1 MWFLLQVNLTDMMG
15 SNAVHQTTTEVE
27 QGLQVACITAY
38 TQAALHVAE
47 AAVKGLEISP
57 QMMTT
62 AGDLASRVAEQ
73 GGAALIVDYGRN
85 RPYPASLQAIRQHK
99 FCGLLEQ
106 AGLADLS
113 AHVDFTAIRSTT
125 NSSPSCHI
133 GLDRVRVFPSEK
145 HIDTLC

>member
-1 MWFLLQVNLTDMMG
+1 M
-15 SNAVHQTTTEVE
+15 
-27 QGLQVACITAY
+27 
-38 TQAALHVAE
+38 
-47 AAVKGLEISP
+47 KGLEISP
-57 QMMTT
+57 QVMTT

-106 AGLADLS
+106 PGLADLS

-125 NSSPSCHI
+125 NSPPSCRI
-133 GLDRVRVFPSEK
+133 GFDTMFGFP
-145 HIDTLC
+145 L